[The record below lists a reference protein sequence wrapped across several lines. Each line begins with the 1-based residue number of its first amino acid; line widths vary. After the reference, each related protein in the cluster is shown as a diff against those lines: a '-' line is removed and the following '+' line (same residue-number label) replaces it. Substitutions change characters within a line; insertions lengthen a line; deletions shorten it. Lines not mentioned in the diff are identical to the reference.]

1 MTNKARSLDDI
12 PIAYMMDDSWVWKDD
27 MIVFPRD
34 DGFYDDDD
42 LEYEATWYDDG
53 SAERLIAELEAEAHG
68 MIWGYNAT
76 QNELDFDDH
85 PIVGE
90 FPHDSIVAPRGW
102 DKVD

>member
-1 MTNKARSLDDI
+1 MKNNARSLDDI
-12 PIAYMMDDSWVWKDD
+12 PVAYMMDDSWVWKDD

-42 LEYEATWYDDG
+42 LEYEASWYDDG
-53 SAERLIAELEAEAHG
+53 SAERLLADLDAQLE
-68 MIWGYNAT
+68 
-76 QNELDFDDH
+76 H
-85 PIVGE
+85 PICGE

>member
-1 MTNKARSLDDI
+1 MKNNARSLDDI
-12 PIAYMMDDSWVWKDD
+12 PVAYMMDDSWVWKDD

-42 LEYEATWYDDG
+42 LEYEASWYDDG
-53 SAERLIAELEAEAHG
+53 SAERLLAD
-68 MIWGYNAT
+68 
-76 QNELDFDDH
+76 LDAQLDH
-85 PIVGE
+85 PICGE